1 MLTCGVWVGCD
12 DRAAHFTSM
21 EYGQGARAAM
31 PVFGKFMNLCYN
43 DPALPYMSA
52 VANPDPNN
60 KTRMRDFVAPDGF
73 TGNAYGC
80 LPKDSEGN
88 EVKTTIIDQKD
99 WD

>member
-1 MLTCGVWVGCD
+1 MRTFWLIIY
-12 DRAAHFTSM
+12 
-21 EYGQGARAAM
+21 YGFARHLAKSTM

-60 KTRMRDFVAPDGF
+60 KNRMRDFVAPDGF

-80 LPKDSEGN
+80 LPKDGDVEMR
-88 EVKTTIIDQKD
+88 TTILEEQEK